1 VDEASARFSDSLV
14 PTVSLLADPS
24 GTSASR
30 AYNRIPWPSELLLIA
45 SVLSLLHGLANF
57 PKMGGRL
64 ALTILA
70 GVIVIIHLKVV
81 PVTQTWPPT
90 FPALAAVLAAIPFT
104 AARKAVPERKEMVRI
119 ETRPNPL
126 SEFQH
131 EVESEPAPLSTPE
144 KCHIEIAENSIQN
157 TLSGEDTSSREVGVK
172 S

>member
-1 VDEASARFSDSLV
+1 MSAADEASARFSDSLV

-24 GTSASR
+24 GTFASR

-81 PVTQTWPPT
+81 PVTSTWPPT

-104 AARKAVPERKEMVRI
+104 AARKAITKRKKTAKTEKI
-119 ETRPNPL
+119 P
-126 SEFQH
+126 
-131 EVESEPAPLSTPE
+131 PA
-144 KCHIEIAENSIQN
+144 A
-157 TLSGEDTSSREVGVK
+157 R
-172 S
+172 